1 MRGGSE
7 HLLLVAPSLPNGD
20 MVPFVG
26 GKTKVVGVFGH
37 PVEHTLS
44 PAMHN
49 AAFAALRLSYIYVP
63 FPVRPEGL
71 GPAVRSLTVLGIVG
85 VNVTIPHKESVLP
98 FLDEIT
104 PEARDVG
111 AVNTIHCVDGR
122 LLGDNTD
129 GFGFAEP
136 LREMGVDLSGKPVVV
151 AGAGGA
157 ARAVVFSLARIGARI
172 TLVNRTPARARRLA
186 QAVADAGLNAVHVL
200 EADGRQELVSAIA
213 GAELLVH
220 TTSVGMHPATDALP
234 PVPVEAFHPDLLV
247 YDLVY
252 NPIETRLLQEARMR
266 GCKTLSG
273 LKMLVYQ
280 GAAAFRRWTGVWPPT
295 DVMEAALRQSL
306 TAGA

>member
-1 MRGGSE
+1 
-7 HLLLVAPSLPNGD
+7 LPLVASSLSSGD

-37 PVEHTLS
+37 PVGHSLS

-63 FPVRPEGL
+63 FPVRPEEL
-71 GPAVRSLTVLGIVG
+71 GPAVRSLPVLGIVG

-104 PEARDVG
+104 AEAQDVG
-111 AVNTIHCVDGR
+111 AVNTIHCAEGR

-136 LREMGVDLSGKPVVV
+136 LREMGVDLAGKPVVV
-151 AGAGGA
+151 LGAGGA
-157 ARAVVFSLARIGARI
+157 ARAVVFRLAREGARI
-172 TLVNRTPARARRLA
+172 TLVNRTHVRARRLA
-186 QAVADAGLNAVHVL
+186 QAVAEAGLDAVRVL
-200 EADGRQELVSAIA
+200 RADDRQELGDAVA

-220 TTSVGMHPATDALP
+220 TTSVGMHPATEALP
-234 PVPVEAFHPDLLV
+234 SVPVEAFHPDLLV

-252 NPIETRLLQEARMR
+252 NPIETRLLKEAQAR
-266 GCKTLSG
+266 GCATLSG

-295 DVMEAALRQSL
+295 DVMEAALRQGL
-306 TAGA
+306 MAQD